1 MKNEDKGPG
10 TEDLQRMLCDMLN
23 AVEAPDLTGRVMAS
37 IEAVALVDGSARDAA
52 RRETL
57 NWLDNG
63 LLNIFSY
70 LVTAGVGF
78 ALVLLYNFLPG
89 LIDFELRP
97 VAVVKILTA
106 LERWISFID
115 ETLEAVAAGILP
127 GGPLIPPLMIVLAV
141 LLINLL
147 GKRRISD
154 V

>member
-1 MKNEDKGPG
+1 MKNEDKCPG
-10 TEDLQRMLCDMLN
+10 SEYLERMLCDMLD
-23 AVEAPDLTGRVMAS
+23 AVEAPDLTGRVMAG
-37 IEAVALVDGSARDAA
+37 IEGADLVDGSAQGTACLD
-52 RRETL
+52 TL
-57 NWLDNG
+57 NRMDNG

-78 ALVLLYNFLPG
+78 ALILLYNFLPG

-106 LERWISFID
+106 LERWMRFID